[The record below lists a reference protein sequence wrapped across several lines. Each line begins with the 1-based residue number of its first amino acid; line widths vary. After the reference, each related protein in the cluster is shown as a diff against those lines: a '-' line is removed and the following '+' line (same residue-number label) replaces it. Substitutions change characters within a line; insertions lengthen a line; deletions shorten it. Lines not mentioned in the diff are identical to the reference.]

1 MPDAVLLGA
10 EEGAE
15 EGAAEDA
22 GAGLDAVRRRFL
34 GGCPKAMTDGS
45 LDDGLDGSMLKPRE
59 EASVAEVSVAVVAR
73 DSLRPSLDAVV
84 VETGDPNIESID
96 SPGVV
101 VLEIESVSFSWISP
115 NVTTSA

>member
-34 GGCPKAMTDGS
+34 GGSA
-45 LDDGLDGSMLKPRE
+45 GLKNIVVCVKGRVGHRE
-59 EASVAEVSVAVVAR
+59 RVFGR
-73 DSLRPSLDAVV
+73 TP
-84 VETGDPNIESID
+84 
-96 SPGVV
+96 
-101 VLEIESVSFSWISP
+101 
-115 NVTTSA
+115 

>member
-34 GGCPKAMTDGS
+34 GGSAGLKNIVVSCVSKAVWATERGFLGGPPESSVECMEEFMSMS
-45 LDDGLDGSMLKPRE
+45 LDSGL
-59 EASVAEVSVAVVAR
+59 
-73 DSLRPSLDAVV
+73 
-84 VETGDPNIESID
+84 ICSID
-96 SPGVV
+96 
-101 VLEIESVSFSWISP
+101 
-115 NVTTSA
+115 

>member
-34 GGCPKAMTDGS
+34 GGSA
-45 LDDGLDGSMLKPRE
+45 GLKNIVVCVCQRPCGPPRE
-59 EASVAEVSVAVVAR
+59 GFWE
-73 DSLRPSLDAVV
+73 
-84 VETGDPNIESID
+84 DPLNQVLNIWKS
-96 SPGVV
+96 SC
-101 VLEIESVSFSWISP
+101 L
-115 NVTTSA
+115 